1 MNDQEKKRGAFKGT
15 TLTDASTQEIA
26 TQKEVA
32 EVLLKELEK
41 TNLDE
46 DDDDS

>member
-1 MNDQEKKRGAFKGT
+1 LNDEEKKRSAFKGT
-15 TLTDASTQEIA
+15 TLTDASRQEIA
-26 TQKEVA
+26 REKEAA

-41 TNLDE
+41 TNPDE

>member
-15 TLTDASTQEIA
+15 ILTDASRQEIA
-26 TQKEVA
+26 TEKEAA
-32 EVLLKELEK
+32 EVLLEELEK

-46 DDDDS
+46 DDDGS